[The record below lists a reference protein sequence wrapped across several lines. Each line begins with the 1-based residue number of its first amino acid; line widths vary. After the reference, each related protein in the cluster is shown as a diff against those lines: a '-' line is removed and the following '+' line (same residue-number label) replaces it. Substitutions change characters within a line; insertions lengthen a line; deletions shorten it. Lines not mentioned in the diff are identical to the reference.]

1 METFNNTERI
11 QLGLAF
17 TYSQGLHENSHAII
31 IIYY

>member
-1 METFNNTERI
+1 METFNNTEWV